1 MRARRE
7 SRRQRPH
14 SSRPVCRALYAA
26 LLATD
31 APGAFL
37 AAEAVV
43 VVEALV
49 LTRLWRVP
57 VQSAWLWVTAVLV
70 NGLSTLAGAALMS
83 VSR

>member
-1 MRARRE
+1 MPLGRALVG
-7 SRRQRPH
+7 SLVVNALTH
-14 SSRPVCRALYAA
+14 PVLYAA

-37 AAEAVV
+37 AAEAAVV

-70 NGLSTLAGAALMS
+70 NGLSILGGAALMS